1 MQDERMY
8 PKKCVG
14 FAIREIDGETVILN
28 RHSEKIHQLNV
39 TASYIWNL
47 CNGVTSIEDIIKAAA
62 GHFGAP
68 IADIEQ
74 DVRRCILQL
83 QDLGLV
89 EEVGE

>member
-1 MQDERMY
+1 MD
-8 PKKCVG
+8 
-14 FAIREIDGETVILN
+14 FAIREIDGETIILD

-47 CNGVTSIEDIIKAAA
+47 CDGATSIEDIIKAVAE
-62 GHFGAP
+62 HFGMP

-74 DVRRCILQL
+74 EVRRCILQL

-89 EEVGE
+89 EEVEKGA